1 MRFIESRDF
10 ERIGFDFYCDIAKNI
25 EKARKGKGWTQK
37 ELAKKTGITESYIS
51 NIECVK
57 TRLKLIDLEKISNA
71 LGVSIDCLI
80 DAELDAKGGECL
92 YLLWLEDDENFKL
105 YQKST
110 SKRMAYLEF
119 EKRLNKEGLS
129 LTSFVNP
136 RVRVFVELVGIPVTK
151 REMEKV
157 FPKLGKE
164 ERLPK

>member
-1 MRFIESRDF
+1 M
-10 ERIGFDFYCDIAKNI
+10 
-25 EKARKGKGWTQK
+25 
-37 ELAKKTGITESYIS
+37 
-51 NIECVK
+51 K

-92 YLLWLEDDENFKL
+92 YLLWLEDDEDFKL

-110 SKRMAYLEF
+110 SRRMAYLEF
-119 EKRLNKEGLS
+119 EKKLNKEGLS